1 MSIEKRKTIL
11 MVVPTFLPGIKYG
24 GPIASVLNLA
34 QNLSKDYNIK
44 ILTSDRDLGDK
55 KPYPAIIANTWLQKD
70 NYQIFYMKKKVLSPY
85 YLIRQINLTDA
96 DVLYLNSFFSPL
108 FSISIAF
115 AKKIGVLKIKD
126 LVIAPRGEFLS
137 GAIKIKKFKKF
148 LYLKLAYFSRLY
160 RDIFW
165 HATSKDE
172 QKSITELLNVIPDKI
187 RVATNITN
195 LEEKDSSI
203 DNKKHGQY
211 YSNKKR
217 VLRIVFLSRICKDKN
232 LIYALEVL
240 QKITTNTIFDIY
252 GPIEDNDIWGD
263 CQKEIEQM
271 RLNIRVNYFGIV
283 KREDVKSIF
292 QQYDLFFLPSFSE
305 NFGHVIVESLSVGTS
320 VLLSDK
326 TPWRNLEEKG
336 WGWDF
341 SLADKDKFVE
351 VIHGMAVHPQSYFEE
366 RREMIQGS
374 FVKHLSNPEILN
386 ANKELFMLPPTP
398 N

>member
-1 MSIEKRKTIL
+1 
-11 MVVPTFLPGIKYG
+11 
-24 GPIASVLNLA
+24 
-34 QNLSKDYNIK
+34 
-44 ILTSDRDLGDK
+44 
-55 KPYPAIIANTWLQKD
+55 
-70 NYQIFYMKKKVLSPY
+70 
-85 YLIRQINLTDA
+85 
-96 DVLYLNSFFSPL
+96 L

-115 AKKIGVLKIKD
+115 AKRLGILKTKD

-137 GAIKIKKFKKF
+137 GAIKIKKVKKF
-148 LYLKLAYFSRLY
+148 LYLKLAYLSGLY

-172 QKSITELLNVIPDKI
+172 QKSIVELLNIIPNKI
-187 RVATNITN
+187 RIAQNISR
-195 LEEKDSSI
+195 LGEENSST

-211 YSNKKR
+211 SSTKKR
-217 VLRIVFLSRICKDKN
+217 VLKIVFLSRICKDKN

-240 QKITTNTIFDIY
+240 QKVTTNTIFDIY
-252 GPIEDNDIWGD
+252 GPIEDNGIWAE

-292 QQYDLFFLPSFSE
+292 RQYDLFFLPSFSE
-305 NFGHVIVESLSVGTS
+305 NFGHVIVESLSVGTP

-341 SLADKDKFVE
+341 SLDDKEKFVE
-351 VIHGMAVHPQSYFEE
+351 VIHGMAIHLQSYFEE
-366 RREMIQGS
+366 RREKIKSS
-374 FVKHLSNPEILN
+374 FIKHLKNSEILN
-386 ANKELFMLPPTP
+386 ANKELFMLPPTK